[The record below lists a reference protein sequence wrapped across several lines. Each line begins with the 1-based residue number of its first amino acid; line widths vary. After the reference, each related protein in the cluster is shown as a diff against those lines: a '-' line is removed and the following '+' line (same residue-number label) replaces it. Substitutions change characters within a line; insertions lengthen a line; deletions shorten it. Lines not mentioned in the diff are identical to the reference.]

1 MAVGSE
7 KQKLIGMTSMWST
20 LDPRKKIVFVL
31 AAIAAL
37 VATLGLVRVATT
49 PSLSLLYAGLD
60 PAVAG
65 EVITALDQ
73 RGITYD
79 VRGNAIYVDAASR
92 DQARLSLASEG
103 LPGSGIAGY
112 ELLDNLSGFGTTSQM
127 FDAAY
132 WRAKEGE
139 LARTLVSS
147 PQVRSARVHIA
158 SGSGQPF
165 ARNTNPTASVTIV
178 ANSGAVPP
186 AFAESARFLVAS
198 AVNGLSPDSVT
209 VIDGESG
216 AVLNS
221 ADLGGAMTGA
231 DGLDARAAAMRSNI
245 ERLLAARVGEGN
257 AVVEVMVDA
266 ETQSQ
271 TLRERVIDPQ
281 SKVAISSETQSETD
295 NSKGS
300 GAQGVTVASNLPDG
314 AAGGTS
320 EESRNQSRNS
330 EIINYDVSE
339 TVRETVSAPGEIRKI
354 TVAVLVNDISTIQNG
369 VETFTPRPPEELAAL
384 EALVKSA
391 IGFDEA
397 RGDVVTIQ
405 SMQLATPPAEGTFV
419 DTAPGFLSNNLMS
432 LIQLGVLAVVVLALG
447 LFVIKPLLS
456 SAGSSAPL
464 PLPPDGSDD
473 SPLFEPNTALPS
485 NEALLGIEGSD
496 DPLAIGHST
505 PSAAELL
512 RTAISE
518 RTTETNRLLQN
529 WIDTAAEPEE
539 TPA

>member
-1 MAVGSE
+1 MAAGIE

-60 PAVAG
+60 PSIAG
-65 EVITALDQ
+65 EVITSLDQ
-73 RGITYD
+73 RGITYE
-79 VRGNAIYVDAASR
+79 VRGNAIYVDAGSR

-147 PQVRSARVHIA
+147 SQVRSARVHIA
-158 SGSGQPF
+158 SGSSQPF
-165 ARNTNPTASVTIV
+165 ARNANPTASVTIV
-178 ANSGAVPP
+178 ANNGALPP
-186 AFAESARFLVAS
+186 AFADSARFLVAS

-209 VIDGESG
+209 VIDGDSGMVLNAAESG
-216 AVLNS
+216 
-221 ADLGGAMTGA
+221 GALMGA
-231 DGLDARAAAMRSNI
+231 DGLDARASAMRSNI

-271 TLRERVIDPQ
+271 TVTERILDPE

-314 AAGGTS
+314 AAGGSS
-320 EESRNQSRNS
+320 EESRNQARNS
-330 EIINYDVSE
+330 ETINYDVSE

-354 TVAVLVNDISTIQNG
+354 TVAVLVNDIASTQNG
-369 VETFTPRPPEELAAL
+369 VETFTPRSEEEIAAL
-384 EALVKSA
+384 MQLVKST

-397 RGDVVTIQ
+397 RGDVVTIE
-405 SMQLATPPAEGTFV
+405 SMQMATPPVAGTFV
-419 DTAPGFLSNNLMS
+419 DTSPGFLSNNLMT
-432 LIQLGVLAVVVLALG
+432 LIQLGVLSVVVLALG

-456 SAGSSAPL
+456 SSAAGGAL
-464 PLPPDGSDD
+464 ALPPNTPDD
-473 SPLFEPNTALPS
+473 APLFEVNTNQPS
-485 NEALLGIEGSD
+485 TDAMLGLESAGA
-496 DPLAIGHST
+496 PLALGHSA
-505 PSAAELL
+505 PNAADLL

-518 RTTETNRLLQN
+518 RSTETNRLLQN
-529 WIDTAAEPEE
+529 WIDPANEPEE

>member
-1 MAVGSE
+1 MAAGIE

-31 AAIAAL
+31 AAVAAL

-60 PAVAG
+60 PSVAG
-65 EVITALDQ
+65 EVVTSLDQ
-73 RGITYD
+73 RGITYE
-79 VRGNAIYVDAASR
+79 VRGNAIYVDAGSR

-147 PQVRSARVHIA
+147 TQVRSARVHIA

-165 ARNTNPTASVTIV
+165 ARSTNPTASVTIV
-178 ANSGAVPP
+178 ANNGALPP
-186 AFAESARFLVAS
+186 AFADSARFLVAS

-209 VIDGESG
+209 VIDGNSGVVLNTAESG
-216 AVLNS
+216 
-221 ADLGGAMTGA
+221 GALMGA
-231 DGLDARAAAMRSNI
+231 DGLDARASAMRSNI

-271 TLRERVIDPQ
+271 TVTERILDPQ

-314 AAGGTS
+314 AAGGSS
-320 EESRNQSRNS
+320 EESRNQARNS
-330 EIINYDVSE
+330 ETINFDVSE

-354 TVAVLVNDISTIQNG
+354 TVAVLVNDIVTTQNG
-369 VETFTPRPPEELAAL
+369 VDTFTPRAPEELASL
-384 EALVKSA
+384 SQLVKST

-397 RGDVVTIQ
+397 RGDVVTIE
-405 SMQLATPPAEGTFV
+405 SMQMATPPVAGTFV
-419 DTAPGFLSNNLMS
+419 DTSPGFLSNNLMS
-432 LIQLGVLAVVVLALG
+432 LIQLGVLSVVVLALG

-456 SAGSSAPL
+456 SGGSAPL
-464 PLPPDGSDD
+464 ALPPDAPDD
-473 SPLFEPNTALPS
+473 DGPLFEVNTNLPS
-485 NEALLGIEGSD
+485 TDAMLGLEGPGA
-496 DPLAIGHST
+496 PLALGHSA
-505 PSAAELL
+505 PNAADLL

-518 RTTETNRLLQN
+518 RSTETNRLLQN
-529 WIDTAAEPEE
+529 WIDPANEPEE

>member
-1 MAVGSE
+1 MAAGIE
-7 KQKLIGMTSMWST
+7 KQKLIGMTSMWTT
-20 LDPRKKIVFVL
+20 LDPRKKIIFVL
-31 AAIAAL
+31 AAVAAL

-60 PAVAG
+60 PSIAG
-65 EVITALDQ
+65 EVITSLDQ
-73 RGITYD
+73 RGITYQ
-79 VRGNAIYVDAASR
+79 VRGNAIYVDAGSR

-147 PQVRSARVHIA
+147 AQVRSARVHIA
-158 SGSGQPF
+158 SGTNRPF
-165 ARNTNPTASVTIV
+165 ERNSRPTASVTIV
-178 ANSGAVPP
+178 ANNGSLPP
-186 AFAESARFLVAS
+186 AFADSARFLVAS
-198 AVNGLSPDSVT
+198 AVNGLSPDAVT
-209 VIDGESG
+209 VIDGDSGVVLTAAESG
-216 AVLNS
+216 GVIIGS
-221 ADLGGAMTGA
+221 

-266 ETQSQ
+266 ETKSQ
-271 TLRERVIDPQ
+271 TVTERILDPE

-314 AAGGTS
+314 DAGGSS
-320 EESRNQSRNS
+320 EESRNQARNS

-354 TVAVLVNDISTIQNG
+354 SVAVLVNDIVTLENG
-369 VETFTPRPPEELAAL
+369 VETFTPRSEEELAAL
-384 EALVKSA
+384 SQLVKST

-397 RGDVVTIQ
+397 RGDVVTIE
-405 SMQLATPPAEGTFV
+405 SMQMARPPEVGTFV
-419 DTAPGFLSNNLMS
+419 DTSPGFLGNNMMS
-432 LIQLGVLAVVVLALG
+432 LIQLGVLSVVVLALG

-456 SAGSSAPL
+456 SQPSLPPLAPEDALAEAVSAQAQGLLSAP
-464 PLPPDGSDD
+464 D
-473 SPLFEPNTALPS
+473 SAEQ
-485 NEALLGIEGSD
+485 
-496 DPLAIGHST
+496 LAIGHSA
-505 PSAAELL
+505 PSAADLL

-518 RTTETNRLLQN
+518 RSTETNRLLQN
-529 WIDTAAEPEE
+529 WIDTAGETEE

>member
-1 MAVGSE
+1 
-7 KQKLIGMTSMWST
+7 MWTT

-31 AAIAAL
+31 AAVAAL
-37 VATLGLVRVATT
+37 VAVLGLVRVATT

-60 PAVAG
+60 PSVAG
-65 EVITALDQ
+65 DVITALDQ
-73 RGITYD
+73 RGITYE
-79 VRGNAIYVDAASR
+79 VRGNAVYVDSGSR
-92 DQARLSLASEG
+92 DQVRLSLASEG

-147 PQVRSARVHIA
+147 PHVRSARVHIA
-158 SGSGQPF
+158 SGPNRPF
-165 ARNTNPTASVTIV
+165 ERDTSPTASVTIV
-178 ANSGAVPP
+178 ANNGALPP
-186 AFAESARFLVAS
+186 AFADSARFLVAS

-209 VIDGESG
+209 VIDGDTG
-216 AVLNS
+216 AVLTS
-221 ADLGGAMTGA
+221 ADSAGTMKGA
-231 DGLDARAAAMRSNI
+231 DGLDSRADAMRANI

-271 TLRERVIDPQ
+271 TLTERILDPQ

-314 AAGGTS
+314 DAGKTN
-320 EESRNQSRNS
+320 EESRNQARNS
-330 EIINYDVSE
+330 ETINYDVSE
-339 TVRETVSAPGEIRKI
+339 TVRETVSTPGDIKKI
-354 TVAVLVNDISTIQNG
+354 TVAVLVNEVATTQNG
-369 VETFTPRPPEELAAL
+369 VETFTPRSAEELAAL
-384 EALVKSA
+384 SNLVKSA
-391 IGFDEA
+391 IGFDES
-397 RGDVVTIQ
+397 RGDVVTIESLQ
-405 SMQLATPPAEGTFV
+405 MANPPEAGTFV
-419 DTAPGFLSNNLMS
+419 DSSPGFLSNNLMT
-432 LIQLGVLAVVVLALG
+432 LIQLGVLSVVVLALG

-456 SAGSSAPL
+456 STPSTELS
-464 PLPPDGSDD
+464 LPPNAPENDPLMLADNSDAPRFD
-473 SPLFEPNTALPS
+473 AATETT
-485 NEALLGIEGSD
+485 
-496 DPLAIGHST
+496 DPLAIGHSS
-505 PSAAELL
+505 PSAADLL
-512 RTAISE
+512 RAAISE

-529 WIDTAAEPEE
+529 WIDTASESEE

>member
-1 MAVGSE
+1 MAAGIE
-7 KQKLIGMTSMWST
+7 KQKLIGMTSMWNT

-31 AAIAAL
+31 AAVAAL

-60 PAVAG
+60 PSIAG
-65 EVITALDQ
+65 EVVTSLDQ
-73 RGITYD
+73 RGITYE
-79 VRGNAIYVDAASR
+79 VRGNAIYVDAGSR

-147 PQVRSARVHIA
+147 SQVRSARVHIA
-158 SGSGQPF
+158 SGTNRPF
-165 ARNTNPTASVTIV
+165 ERNSSPSASVTIV
-178 ANSGAVPP
+178 ANNGALPP
-186 AFAESARFLVAS
+186 AFADSARFLVAS
-198 AVNGLSPDSVT
+198 AVNGLSPDAVT
-209 VIDGESG
+209 VIDGDSG
-216 AVLNS
+216 MVLNS
-221 ADLGGAMTGA
+221 GESSGAMMGA
-231 DGLDARAAAMRSNI
+231 DGLDARASAMRSNI
-245 ERLLAARVGEGN
+245 ERLLAARVGDGN

-271 TLRERVIDPQ
+271 TITERILDPE

-314 AAGGTS
+314 AAGNSS

-354 TVAVLVNDISTIQNG
+354 TVAVLVNDVVTTQNG
-369 VETFTPRPPEELAAL
+369 VETFTPRPEAELAAL
-384 EALVKSA
+384 SQLVKST

-397 RGDVVTIQ
+397 RGDVVTIE
-405 SMQLATPPAEGTFV
+405 SMQMATPPVAGTYV
-419 DTAPGFLSNNLMS
+419 DSSPGFLGTNMMS
-432 LIQLGVLAVVVLALG
+432 LIQLGVLGVVVLALG

-456 SAGSSAPL
+456 SQPS
-464 PLPPDGSDD
+464 LPPMAPDD
-473 SPLFEPNTALPS
+473 ALAEAATAQAQGLLPS
-485 NEALLGIEGSD
+485 PSAT
-496 DPLAIGHST
+496 DPLAIGHSA
-505 PSAAELL
+505 PSAADLL

-518 RTTETNRLLQN
+518 RSTETNRLLQN
-529 WIDTAAEPEE
+529 WIDTAAETEE

>member
-1 MAVGSE
+1 
-7 KQKLIGMTSMWST
+7 MWST

-31 AAIAAL
+31 AAVAAL

-60 PAVAG
+60 PSVAG
-65 EVITALDQ
+65 DVVTSLDQ
-73 RGITYD
+73 RGITYE
-79 VRGNAIYVDAASR
+79 VRGNAIYVDAGSR

-147 PQVRSARVHIA
+147 SQVRSARVHIA
-158 SGSGQPF
+158 SGTNRPF
-165 ARNTNPTASVTIV
+165 ERNANPTASVTIV
-178 ANSGAVPP
+178 ANNGALPP
-186 AFAESARFLVAS
+186 AFADSARFLVAS
-198 AVNGLSPDSVT
+198 AVNGLSPDAVT
-209 VIDGESG
+209 VIDGDSG

-221 ADLGGAMTGA
+221 AESAGAMLGS

-271 TLRERVIDPQ
+271 TVTERILDPE

-295 NSKGS
+295 NSKGT

-314 AAGGTS
+314 AAGSSS
-320 EESRNQSRNS
+320 EESRNQARNS

-354 TVAVLVNDISTIQNG
+354 TVAVLVNDILSIQNG

-384 EALVKSA
+384 AQLVKST
-391 IGFDEA
+391 IGYDEA
-397 RGDVVTIQ
+397 RGDVVTIE
-405 SMQLATPPAEGTFV
+405 SMQMATPPVAGTFV
-419 DTAPGFLSNNLMS
+419 DSAPGFFSTNLMS
-432 LIQLGVLAVVVLALG
+432 LIQLGVLSVVVLALG
-447 LFVIKPLLS
+447 LFVIKPLLT
-456 SAGSSAPL
+456 AGEAPSTL
-464 PLPPDGSDD
+464 DLPPDAPEEE
-473 SPLFEPNTALPS
+473 PLFEINTNLPS
-485 NEALLGIEGSD
+485 TDAMLGLPDSGA
-496 DPLAIGHST
+496 PLALGHSA

-518 RTTETNRLLQN
+518 RSTETNRLLQT
-529 WIDTAAEPEE
+529 WIETSAEPEE

>member
-1 MAVGSE
+1 
-7 KQKLIGMTSMWST
+7 MWST

-31 AAIAAL
+31 AAVAAL

-65 EVITALDQ
+65 DVIAALDQ

-92 DQARLSLASEG
+92 DQARLSLASQG

-147 PQVRSARVHIA
+147 AQIRSARVHIA
-158 SGSGQPF
+158 AGSARPF
-165 ARNTNPTASVTIV
+165 ARGSTPTASVTIV
-178 ANSGAVPP
+178 ANNGAVPP
-186 AFAESARFLVAS
+186 AFADSARFLVAS
-198 AVNGLSPDSVT
+198 AVNGLAPEAVT
-209 VIDGESG
+209 VIDGDSG
-216 AVLNS
+216 AVLNP
-221 ADLGGAMTGA
+221 AEKGGATIGA
-231 DGLDARAAAMRSNI
+231 DGLDARASAMRNNI

-271 TLRERVIDPQ
+271 TVRERVLDPQ
-281 SKVAISSETQSETD
+281 SKVAVSSETRSETD
-295 NSKGS
+295 NSNGS

-314 AAGGTS
+314 AAGNS
-320 EESRNQSRNS
+320 SQQSRNQARNS
-330 EIINYDVSE
+330 EVINYDVSE

-354 TVAVLVNDISTIQNG
+354 TVAVLVNDIVSTQNG
-369 VETFTPRPPEELAAL
+369 VDTFTPRSPDELAAL
-384 EALVKSA
+384 EQLVKST
-391 IGFDEA
+391 IGYNEA

-405 SMQLATPPAEGTFV
+405 SMQMVTPPVAGTFV
-419 DTAPGFLSNNLMS
+419 DTSPGFFSTNLMS
-432 LIQLGVLAVVVLALG
+432 LIQLGVLSLVVLALG
-447 LFVIKPLLS
+447 LFVIKPLLTANTSPLALPPNAEDDEAVSEGNTGLLS
-456 SAGSSAPL
+456 SGSTLELETSSAPL
-464 PLPPDGSDD
+464 
-473 SPLFEPNTALPS
+473 AL
-485 NEALLGIEGSD
+485 
-496 DPLAIGHST
+496 GHSA
-505 PSAAELL
+505 PSAADLL

-518 RTTETNRLLQN
+518 RSTETNRLIQN

>member
-1 MAVGSE
+1 MAAGIE

-20 LDPRKKIVFVL
+20 LDPRKKLVFVL
-31 AAIAAL
+31 AAVAAL

-60 PAVAG
+60 PSVAG
-65 EVITALDQ
+65 EVITSLDQ
-73 RGITYD
+73 RGILYE
-79 VRGNAIYVDAASR
+79 VRGNAIYVDAGSR

-147 PQVRSARVHIA
+147 SQIRSARVHIA
-158 SGSGQPF
+158 SGTNRPF
-165 ARNTNPTASVTIV
+165 ARGASPTASVTIV
-178 ANSGAVPP
+178 ANNGALPP
-186 AFAESARFLVAS
+186 AFADSARFLVSS
-198 AVNGLSPDSVT
+198 AVNGLSPDAVT
-209 VIDGESG
+209 VIDGDSG
-216 AVLNS
+216 VVLNS
-221 ADLGGAMTGA
+221 AESAGAMMGA
-231 DGLDARAAAMRSNI
+231 DGLDARAAAMRNNI
-245 ERLLAARVGEGN
+245 ERLLAARVGDGN

-271 TLRERVIDPQ
+271 TVTERILDPE

-314 AAGGTS
+314 DAGGSS
-320 EESRNQSRNS
+320 EESRNQARNS
-330 EIINYDVSE
+330 EIVNYDVSE
-339 TVRETVSAPGEIRKI
+339 TVRETVSAPGTIKKI
-354 TVAVLVNDISTIQNG
+354 TVAVLLNDIVTVENG
-369 VETFTPRPPEELAAL
+369 VESFTPRSDEEIAAL
-384 EALVKSA
+384 TQLVKST
-391 IGFDEA
+391 IGYDEA
-397 RGDVVTIQ
+397 RGDVVTIE
-405 SMQLATPPAEGTFV
+405 SMQMATPPVAGTFV
-419 DTAPGFLSNNLMS
+419 DTSPGFLGNNLMS
-432 LIQLGVLAVVVLALG
+432 LIQLAVLSIVVLALG

-456 SAGSSAPL
+456 AGGETSL
-464 PLPPDGSDD
+464 DLPPNAPDDGT
-473 SPLFEPNTALPS
+473 PLNANAALPS
-485 NEALLGIEGSD
+485 PGGPLGINGGSEQ
-496 DPLAIGHST
+496 LALGHSA
-505 PSAAELL
+505 PSAADLL

-518 RTTETNRLLQN
+518 RSTETNRLLQN
-529 WIDTAAEPEE
+529 WIDTAGEPEE